1 MKKRHTKSTR
11 RSGRLQTV
19 TLCISTALVLI
30 LLGLVV
36 FFTLTGRNLSAYV
49 KENLQVTMMLE
60 QDMTDNEA
68 QTIMRSIAQR
78 PYIKTIHFISKES
91 ALKDAAKQMGA
102 DPSTFTDGVNP
113 FSSSIELT
121 LTSDY
126 ANNDSLVWIS
136 KELKKYP
143 KVSDISYQKDLIE
156 AVNRNLTKIG
166 MAMLVL
172 AILLTFVSF
181 SLINNTVRLGIYAR
195 RFSIHTMKLV
205 GASWGFIRRPFV
217 WSAVGVGVIAAPLA
231 AACGA
236 KVAKMSGRGLGFTGG
251 TLDKLESIPG
261 MSIDKDI
268 EGFKRQVNEVGCAI
282 IGQTAELAPADKVLY
297 ALRDV
302 TATVDCLPLVV
313 SSILSKKLAAGCDVV
328 VLDVKSGSGAIM
340 DTPEKSRQLAETM
353 VRIGNMSGK
362 RFSALI
368 TDMDQPL
375 GNYIGNALEVEEAID
390 VLAGRVNGPLKDV
403 ALTLGAHIL
412 RNAGTVGTVDA
423 GIRMLQA
430 KIDSGEGLKTFGDMI
445 EAQGG
450 DRRVVEDTS
459 LLPKAPKQVELRVDK
474 AGYITRMVTSDI
486 GNAAKLLGAG
496 RERKT
501 DVLDLSVGIV
511 MHKRLGESVKR
522 DELLATLHVGERS
535 DRIGAYN
542 LLKKSIVIGDEKP
555 DVKPLIQAVVE

>member
-1 MKKRHTKSTR
+1 MARSPDAMSMNPCDIIRKKRFGGELTEQEIRAFVNGVVDGSFADYQASALLMAICINGMTDRETLALTLAMEKS
-11 RSGRLQTV
+11 GD
-19 TLCISTALVLI
+19 TLNLSDIAGVKADKHSTGGVGDTTSLI
-30 LLGLVV
+30 LVPLV
-36 FFTLTGRNLSAYV
+36 
-49 KENLQVTMMLE
+49 
-60 QDMTDNEA
+60 
-68 QTIMRSIAQR
+68 
-78 PYIKTIHFISKES
+78 
-91 ALKDAAKQMGA
+91 
-102 DPSTFTDGVNP
+102 
-113 FSSSIELT
+113 
-121 LTSDY
+121 
-126 ANNDSLVWIS
+126 
-136 KELKKYP
+136 
-143 KVSDISYQKDLIE
+143 
-156 AVNRNLTKIG
+156 
-166 MAMLVL
+166 
-172 AILLTFVSF
+172 
-181 SLINNTVRLGIYAR
+181 
-195 RFSIHTMKLV
+195 
-205 GASWGFIRRPFV
+205 
-217 WSAVGVGVIAAPLA
+217 
-231 AACGA
+231 AACGV
-236 KVAKMSGRGLGFTGG
+236 KMAKMSGRGLGFTGG

-459 LLPKAPKQVELRVDK
+459 LLPKAPKQVELRADK